1 MKNIHLIR
9 GLETG
14 IISGIAFGAMLSLS
28 NYATALSG
36 FLGVSIVFIFIAHAL
51 ISIIAGVVFSYTFG
65 YKIGSHARSMMFG
78 ILYGLLLWILSSIIL
93 YFTFKDLQGFGL
105 IVFMPLLW
113 AHLLYGF
120 LTGLIYDLLVPDSEQ
135 E

>member
-14 IISGIAFGAMLSLS
+14 IIAGIAFGAMLSLS
-28 NYATALSG
+28 NYAEALSA
-36 FLGVSIVFIFIAHAL
+36 FLGIGITLIFILHTI
-51 ISIIAGVVFSYTFG
+51 ISIFAGVVFSYTFG
-65 YKIGSHARSMMFG
+65 YYIGSHARSLMFG
-78 ILYGLLLWILSSIIL
+78 VLYGVLLWVISSIIL
-93 YFTFKDLQGFGL
+93 WFTFKELQGFGL

-120 LTGLIYDLLVPDSEQ
+120 LTGLIYDLIVPDSEQ